1 MKRIAMFVT
10 LLAVMIIVGGCVEYT
25 ATKETTAPTTT
36 PETQETAATTTAAGG
51 TGETASTASAS
62 SSSSSSKDY
71 DGDELQRIRDAAFD
85 PDAKSFISAQINYM
99 YPSQDDGSRKM
110 GDVFAY
116 YGMMDISE
124 SNSKAYA
131 KAFIKKYMPGLTDL
145 LAEAEDIQEDGTYA
159 LGITTDTE
167 SFVFWPDENLQGI
180 TVIYSA
186 NSGESAED
194 LAASEASETEAA
206 E

>member
-25 ATKETTAPTTT
+25 ATKETTAPTTI
-36 PETQETAATTTAAGG
+36 PETKETAATTTAAGG
-51 TGETASTASAS
+51 TGETASTASA

-124 SNSKAYA
+124 NNSKAYA
-131 KAFIKKYMPGLTDL
+131 KAFIEKYMPGLKDL

-186 NSGESAED
+186 NSGESAEN
-194 LAASEASETEAA
+194 LAESEAAETEAA